1 MNEEE
6 KRIMKIS
13 LIITSL
19 LLFTTGLFAQ
29 ENTNVYW
36 IQLTDKTNN
45 NYELSQPEQFLSPKA
60 LQRRDNQNIEID
72 SKDLPVSDYYLDSLT
87 NMGIHIRYTSK
98 WLNGAAIQSTDTELI
113 DTIENLG
120 FISEK
125 VRIRELIE
133 YPKSAKA
140 TKENALNYGQSEN
153 QISMLNG
160 HILHNQGY
168 TGQNMIIAVLD
179 SGFLDVPSLSSFQ
192 AMLNE
197 NRVIDTRDYVD
208 GDNDVYAHHN
218 HGRAVLSILAAKV
231 EDSLVGSA
239 PDANYLLLRTED
251 AASEQLI
258 EEYNWIA
265 AAEYA
270 DSIGA
275 DIISVS
281 LGYSVYDND
290 EWSYTNED
298 LDGRTAPISIAATIA
313 ASKGILVLSAAGNS
327 GDDPNPKISVPADA
341 DSILTVGA
349 TNSDGQYAAFSSIG
363 YSADNRVK
371 PDIVAQ
377 GEATWFQGG
386 DGEFASGNG
395 TSFSTP
401 IASGLAAC
409 LWQANPQ
416 MSNMEILRAIQESS
430 SQYNNPDE
438 YLGYGLPDFAVAN
451 LALKNINY
459 TAFSSEMLVSM
470 YPNPCTEILQVEF
483 YSVDTQQLHISIVNM
498 QGQIVYEKQHP
509 IFRTSYNTLKINNV
523 AIFPKGMYILKIQS
537 QNQVHT
543 NAFVKQ

>member
-13 LIITSL
+13 IIITSL
-19 LLFTTGLFAQ
+19 LLFTASLFAQ
-29 ENTNVYW
+29 ENADVYW
-36 IQLTDKTNN
+36 IQFTDKSNN
-45 NYELSQPEQFLSPKA
+45 SYELSQPEQFLSPKA
-60 LQRRDNQNIEID
+60 LQRRDNQNIEINN
-72 SKDLPVSDYYLDSLT
+72 KDLPVSDFYLDSLS

-98 WLNGAAIQSTDTELI
+98 WINGAAIQSTDTALI

-120 FISEK
+120 FIIDK
-125 VRIRELIE
+125 FIIRELIE
-133 YPKSAKA
+133 FPKSAKA
-140 TKENALNYGQSEN
+140 TKENALSYGQSEN

-168 TGQNMIIAVLD
+168 TGQNMLIAVLD
-179 SGFLDVPSLSSFQ
+179 SGFLGVPSLSSFQ
-192 AMLNE
+192 ALLNE
-197 NRVIDTRDYVD
+197 SRVIDTRDYVD

-218 HGRAVLSILAAKV
+218 HGRAVLSILAANV

-239 PDANYLLLRTED
+239 PNANYLLLRTED

-275 DIISVS
+275 DVISVS
-281 LGYSVYDND
+281 LGYNVYDN
-290 EWSYTNED
+290 EAWSYTNAD

-313 ASKGILVLSAAGNS
+313 ASKGILVLTAAGN
-327 GDDPNPKISVPADA
+327 GGNDTNPKISVPGDA
-341 DSILTVGA
+341 DSVLTVGA
-349 TNSDGQYAAFSSIG
+349 TNSDGEYASFSSIG

-377 GEATWFQGG
+377 GEAAWFQGG
-386 DGEFASGNG
+386 DGQFASGNG

-416 MSNMEILRAIQESS
+416 LSNMEILRAIQESS

-438 YLGYGLPDFAVAN
+438 YLGYGLPDFAAAN

-459 TAFSSEMLVSM
+459 TAFGSEMLTNL
-470 YPNPCTEILQVEF
+470 YPNPCSDALQIEF
-483 YSVDTQQLHISIVNM
+483 YSVDTQKLEVSIVNM
-498 QGQIVYEKQHP
+498 QGQIMYKHQHSVY
-509 IFRTSYNTLKINNV
+509 RTSYNSLRIMDV
-523 AIFPKGMYILKIQS
+523 ATFPKGMYILRIQS
-537 QNQVHT
+537 QNKVYSK
-543 NAFVKQ
+543 AFIKQ

>member
-6 KRIMKIS
+6 KQIMKIN
-13 LIITSL
+13 IIIISL
-19 LLFTTGLFAQ
+19 LLVVSSMFAQ
-29 ENTNVYW
+29 ENADVYW
-36 IQLTDKTNN
+36 LQFTDKANN
-45 NYELSQPEQFLSPKA
+45 NYELAQPEQFLSPKA
-60 LQRRDNQNIEID
+60 LQRRANQNID
-72 SKDLPVSDYYLDSLT
+72 VDFKDLPVSNFYLDSLS

-98 WLNGAAIQSTDTELI
+98 WLNGAAIQSANNELI
-113 DTIENLG
+113 DTLENIA

-125 VRIRELIE
+125 FIIRELIE
-133 YPKSAKA
+133 YPKSAKSI
-140 TKENALNYGQSEN
+140 KENALNYGQSEN
-153 QISMLNG
+153 QISMING

-168 TGQNMIIAVLD
+168 TGQNMLIAVLD
-179 SGFLDVPSLSSFQ
+179 SGFLGVPSLSSFQ

-218 HGRAVLSILAAKV
+218 HGRAVLSILAAK
-231 EDSLVGSA
+231 EEGSLVGSA

-281 LGYSVYDND
+281 LGYTEYDN
-290 EWSYTNED
+290 ESWSYSNND

-313 ASKGILVLSAAGNS
+313 ASRGILVLTAAGNNGNDS
-327 GDDPNPKISVPADA
+327 NPKISTPADA
-341 DSILTVGA
+341 DSILTIGA
-349 TNSDGQYAAFSSIG
+349 TNSAGEYASFSSIG
-363 YSADNRVK
+363 YSADGRVK
-371 PDIVAQ
+371 PDIVTQ

-386 DGEFASGNG
+386 DGQFGSGNG

-416 MSNMEILRAIQESS
+416 MNNMEILQAIQESG
-430 SQYNNPDE
+430 SQFENPDE
-438 YLGYGLPDFAVAN
+438 YLGYGLPDFAAAN

-459 TAFSSEMLVSM
+459 TAFGDEMLTNL
-470 YPNPCTEILQVEF
+470 YPNPCSDVLQIEF

-498 QGQIVYEKQHP
+498 QGQILYKQAHPVY
-509 IFRTSYNTLKINNV
+509 RTSYNTLIINDV
-523 AIFPKGMYILKIQS
+523 ANLPKGMYILRVQT
-537 QNQVHT
+537 QNIVHT
-543 NAFVKQ
+543 KAFVKQ

>member
-1 MNEEE
+1 
-6 KRIMKIS
+6 MKIS
-13 LIITSL
+13 IITISL
-19 LLFTTGLFAQ
+19 LLFASSMFAQ
-29 ENTNVYW
+29 ENADVYW
-36 IQLTDKTNN
+36 IQFTDKANN
-45 NYELSQPEQFLSPKA
+45 NYELSQPDQFLSQKS
-60 LQRRDNQNIEID
+60 LDRRTNQNISID
-72 SKDLPVSDYYLDSLT
+72 YKDLPVSIFYLDSLS
-87 NMGIHIRYTSK
+87 NMGINIRYTSK
-98 WLNGAAIQSTDTELI
+98 WLNGAAIQSADTELI
-113 DTIENLG
+113 DTIENVE

-125 VRIRELIE
+125 FIIRELIE

-140 TKENALNYGQSEN
+140 TKENALNYGYSEN

-168 TGQNMIIAVLD
+168 TGQNMLIAVLD
-179 SGFLDVPSLSSFQ
+179 SGFLGVPSLSSFQ
-192 AMLNE
+192 ALLNE
-197 NRVIDTRDYVD
+197 NRVIDTRDFVD

-218 HGRAVLSILAAKV
+218 HGRAVLSILAARE

-270 DSIGA
+270 DSVGA

-281 LGYSVYDND
+281 LGYTEYDN
-290 EWSYTNED
+290 EIWSYSNDD

-313 ASKGILVLSAAGNS
+313 ASRGILVLTAAGNS
-327 GDDPNPKISVPADA
+327 GNDTNPKISTPADA
-341 DSILTVGA
+341 DSILTIGA
-349 TNSDGQYAAFSSIG
+349 TNNEGEYASFSSIG
-363 YSADNRVK
+363 YSADGRVK

-386 DGEFASGNG
+386 DGQFESGNG

-401 IASGLAAC
+401 IASGLTAC

-430 SQYNNPDE
+430 SQYENPDQ
-438 YLGYGLPDFAVAN
+438 YLGYGIPDFASAN

-459 TAFSSEMLVSM
+459 TSFGDEMLTNL
-470 YPNPCTEILQVEF
+470 YPNPCSNVLQIEF
-483 YSVDTQQLHISIVNM
+483 YSVDTQKLEISIVNM
-498 QGQIVYEKQHP
+498 QGQIVYKQAHP
-509 IFRTSYNTLKINNV
+509 VYRTSYNTLNINDV
-523 AIFPKGMYILKIQS
+523 ANLPKGMYILRILT
-537 QNQVHT
+537 QNMVHT
-543 NAFVKQ
+543 KAFVKQ